1 MLNRSGIFWE
11 GALMFFWENF
21 RALGPAAIRRRYR
34 KDIDKHPYIKYK
46 GYIPDLTN
54 DILFGKIPMN
64 LEKYS
69 YFVIMF
75 YENIQGFWGYFVM
88 VLNNIYIKGLSN
100 MSNLYVFAPGPSF
113 TPGRWNK
120 LRPNPHLLI

>member
-1 MLNRSGIFWE
+1 MFGPLGARPPFGGGINKI
-11 GALMFFWENF
+11 L
-21 RALGPAAIRRRYR
+21 
-34 KDIDKHPYIKYK
+34 DKHPYIQYTR
-46 GYIPDLTN
+46 YIPDLTN

-88 VLNNIYIKGLSN
+88 VLNTIYIKGLSD
-100 MSNLYVFAPGPSF
+100 MSVLYVFAGPLR
-113 TPGRWNK
+113 RWPAAERSTQII
-120 LRPNPHLLI
+120 LRHLLVIPLVR